1 MAEKVVIY
9 EYDFAKDKD
18 VATGSIVRDGKKMT
32 AVGGVAKKILDE
44 LTESGIRDPLSKDK
58 KRYYPKDGSKFLR
71 LLKFR
76 YDNPYL
82 RASDVMTA

>member
-9 EYDFAKDKD
+9 VYDFKKDKD
-18 VATGSIVRDGKKMT
+18 VAAGSIVWNGKKMK
-32 AVGGVAKKILDE
+32 AVGDVAQKILDE
-44 LTESGIRDPLSKDK
+44 LAEAGIRDPFSKEK
-58 KRYYPKDGSKFLR
+58 KRYYPKDGDKFLP
-71 LLKFR
+71 LLKYR

>member
-9 EYDFAKDKD
+9 EYDFVKDKD
-18 VATGSIVRDGKKMT
+18 VATGSIAWDGKKMT
-32 AVGGVAKKILDE
+32 AVGKVAQKILDE
-44 LTESGIRDPLSKDK
+44 LTESGIRDPFAKGEK
-58 KRYYPKDGSKFLR
+58 KLFPKDGVKFLE

-82 RASDVMTA
+82 RASDVMTV

>member
-9 EYDFAKDKD
+9 EYDFKKDRD
-18 VATGSIVRDGKKMT
+18 IATGSIVWNGKKMT
-32 AVGGVAKKILDE
+32 AVGTVAQKILDE
-44 LTESGIRDPLSKDK
+44 LEESGIRDPLSKGK
-58 KRYYPKDGSKFLR
+58 KRYYPKDGAKFLP

-82 RASDVMTA
+82 RASDVMTI

>member
-9 EYDFAKDKD
+9 EYDFTKDKD
-18 VATGSIVRDGKKMT
+18 VATGSIVWDGKKMSAIGT
-32 AVGGVAKKILDE
+32 VAQKILDE
-44 LTESGIRDPLSKDK
+44 LTESGIMDPSLGKK
-58 KRYYPKDGSKFLR
+58 KRFYPKDGTKFLP

-82 RASDVMTA
+82 RASDVMTV